1 MNFTTFEFREKPMQK
16 HGLTVSMVKKKQ
28 LRKEFSNFLKKLSI
42 PHEEDYTDLLIEAS
56 SHESYIETLSNKAD
70 SLNYHLKKGYLE
82 IFDKEFSRFA
92 GKFVQKQRL
101 GLVDIVVDV
110 TEENFYGKSTGLF
123 IHPWTKEKGIMGK
136 FRYLVAGIVWRNKIF
151 PFYAAILPRGV
162 FKAELLGNI
171 ADLCNKMRL
180 HVRVMKLDRGFYSG
194 SIIKELELKG
204 MQYLIFVPKKQ
215 LFKHMLEATR
225 KSIVVKH
232 EIKYCEDKSS
242 HIAETNIALVKNVN
256 EYDWCFATNLFLQ
269 DARKYVP
276 LYRGR
281 WNIETM
287 FRVHDE
293 ARIKSKSIKP
303 IVRAFY
309 FMISML
315 LVLLWNLYAKQD
327 YTFKGFIIML
337 EEISEQVHICKICRA
352 Y

>member
-1 MNFTTFEFREKPMQK
+1 MST
-16 HGLTVSMVKKKQ
+16 KKQ
-28 LRKEFSNFLKKLSI
+28 LRREFSNFLKNLLI
-42 PHEEDYTDLLIEAS
+42 PHEREYTELLTEAA
-56 SHESYIETLSNKAD
+56 SHESYIETLGNKAD
-70 SLNYHLKKGYLE
+70 SLHYHLENGYLE
-82 IFDKEFSRFA
+82 IFDKEFS
-92 GKFVQKQRL
+92 KFTGMLIQKQRL
-101 GLVDIVVDV
+101 GLVEVVVDV
-110 TEENFYGKSTGLF
+110 TEENFYGESTGLF

-151 PFYAAILPRGV
+151 PFYATILPRGV

-171 ADLCNKMRL
+171 VGLCNKMRL
-180 HVRVMKLDRGFYSG
+180 NVRVMKLDRGFYSG
-194 SIIKELELKG
+194 AIIRELELKG

-256 EYDWCFATNLFLQ
+256 DYDWCFATNLFLQ

-293 ARIKSKSIKP
+293 ARIKSKSIKS

-315 LVLLWNLYAKQD
+315 LVLLWNFYAKQD

-337 EEISEQVHICKICRA
+337 EELSEHVHICKICQA

>member
-1 MNFTTFEFREKPMQK
+1 
-16 HGLTVSMVKKKQ
+16 
-28 LRKEFSNFLKKLSI
+28 
-42 PHEEDYTDLLIEAS
+42 
-56 SHESYIETLSNKAD
+56 
-70 SLNYHLKKGYLE
+70 
-82 IFDKEFSRFA
+82 
-92 GKFVQKQRL
+92 
-101 GLVDIVVDV
+101 
-110 TEENFYGKSTGLF
+110 
-123 IHPWTKEKGIMGK
+123 
-136 FRYLVAGIVWRNKIF
+136 
-151 PFYAAILPRGV
+151 
-162 FKAELLGNI
+162 
-171 ADLCNKMRL
+171 
-180 HVRVMKLDRGFYSG
+180 
-194 SIIKELELKG
+194 

-269 DARKYVP
+269 DARRYVP

-293 ARIKSKSIKP
+293 AQIKSKSIKS

-327 YTFKGFIIML
+327 YTFKGFIMML
-337 EEISEQVHICKICRA
+337 EEISEQVHICRICRA
-352 Y
+352 YRQNKLA

>member
-1 MNFTTFEFREKPMQK
+1 MQK
-16 HGLTVSMVKKKQ
+16 HGLTVSMSKKKQ

-42 PHEEDYTDLLIEAS
+42 PHEEDYTDLLIKAS

-136 FRYLVAGIVWRNKIF
+136 FRYLVAGILFRNKIL
-151 PFYAAILPRGV
+151 PFYVAILQRGE
-162 FKAELLGNI
+162 FKADMLGNI
-171 ADLCNKMRL
+171 VALCNKMHL
-180 HVRVMKLDRGFYSG
+180 QVRCMYLDRGFYAG
-194 SIIKELELKG
+194 EVIDELELKD
-204 MQYLIFVPKKQ
+204 MKYLIFARKSH
-215 LFKHMLEATR
+215 LFRCMLESVDKNA
-225 KSIVVKH
+225 IVKH
-232 EIKYCEDKSS
+232 EIKYKKNKSS
-242 HIAETNIALVKNVN
+242 HRAETNIALVKDVDG
-256 EYDWCFATNLFLQ
+256 YDWCFATNLFLR
-269 DARKYVP
+269 DARKYVR

-293 ARIKSKSIKP
+293 AKIKSKSIKS
-303 IVRAFY
+303 IVRLFY
-309 FMISML
+309 FMVSML
-315 LVLLWNLYAKQD
+315 LVLLWNLYAKQV
-327 YTFKGFIIML
+327 YVFKRFLIILGDPFENFEVL
-337 EEISEQVHICKICRA
+337 EVR
-352 Y
+352 